1 MKERWRRDRGESE
14 VKERWRRD
22 GKDEL
27 FIIRLNKDAQ

>member
-27 FIIRLNKDAQ
+27 FIIRLNKDI